1 MLRDWE
7 SRLGNGRLSMY
18 WDTGIESE
26 TQDTWES
33 GLGNGRRSMYWDT
46 GVEAETQEHILEDRS
61 TD

>member
-1 MLRDWE
+1 
-7 SRLGNGRLSMY
+7 MY
-18 WDTGIESE
+18 WDTGVESE

-46 GVEAETQEHILEDRS
+46 GVESETQEHILEDRS